1 MTIPL
6 RNTIFEKIKEANS
19 LTDVELYKSLTK
31 DGLNLPEDKFNKLLL
46 DLEILGLIKV
56 AWFTKDERRIEVIV
70 VEKEEDPIEK
80 QNKEVNSLT
89 DVELYKSL
97 TKDGQNLPEDKFNK
111 LLLDLEI
118 LGLIKVAWFTKDE
131 RRIEVIVIE
140 KEEDPIEK
148 QNKEVM
154 EKDYE
159 ASFPGLD
166 K

>member
-6 RNTIFEKIKEANS
+6 RNTIYEKIKEANS
-19 LTDVELYKSLTK
+19 LTDTELYKSLTK
-31 DGLNLPEDKFNKLLL
+31 DDLNIPEDKFNKLLL

-56 AWFTKDERRIEVIV
+56 AWFTKDERRIEVI
-70 VEKEEDPIEK
+70 
-80 QNKEVNSLT
+80 
-89 DVELYKSL
+89 
-97 TKDGQNLPEDKFNK
+97 
-111 LLLDLEI
+111 
-118 LGLIKVAWFTKDE
+118 
-131 RRIEVIVIE
+131 IVE

>member
-6 RNTIFEKIKEANS
+6 RNTVFEKIKEVNS
-19 LTDVELYKSLTK
+19 LTDIELYKSLTK

-56 AWFTKDERRIEVIV
+56 AWFTKDERRIEIIV
-70 VEKEEDPIEK
+70 VEKVEDPIEK
-80 QNKEVNSLT
+80 QNKE
-89 DVELYKSL
+89 
-97 TKDGQNLPEDKFNK
+97 
-111 LLLDLEI
+111 I
-118 LGLIKVAWFTKDE
+118 
-131 RRIEVIVIE
+131 
-140 KEEDPIEK
+140 
-148 QNKEVM
+148 M

>member
-6 RNTIFEKIKEANS
+6 RNTIYDKI
-19 LTDVELYKSLTK
+19 
-31 DGLNLPEDKFNKLLL
+31 
-46 DLEILGLIKV
+46 
-56 AWFTKDERRIEVIV
+56 
-70 VEKEEDPIEK
+70 
-80 QNKEVNSLT
+80 KEVNSLT

-97 TKDGQNLPEDKFNK
+97 TKDGLNIPEDKFNK

-118 LGLIKVAWFTKDE
+118 LGLINVVWFTKDE
-131 RRIEVIVIE
+131 RRIEVIIIK

-148 QNKEVM
+148 QNNEVM

>member
-6 RNTIFEKIKEANS
+6 RNTIYEKIKEVNS

-31 DGLNLPEDKFNKLLL
+31 NGLNLPEDKINKLLL

-56 AWFTKDERRIEVIV
+56 AWFTKDERRIEMVVI
-70 VEKEEDPIEK
+70 KEEEDLIE
-80 QNKEVNSLT
+80 T
-89 DVELYKSL
+89 
-97 TKDGQNLPEDKFNK
+97 
-111 LLLDLEI
+111 
-118 LGLIKVAWFTKDE
+118 
-131 RRIEVIVIE
+131 
-140 KEEDPIEK
+140 

>member
-6 RNTIFEKIKEANS
+6 RNTIYEKI
-19 LTDVELYKSLTK
+19 
-31 DGLNLPEDKFNKLLL
+31 
-46 DLEILGLIKV
+46 
-56 AWFTKDERRIEVIV
+56 
-70 VEKEEDPIEK
+70 
-80 QNKEVNSLT
+80 KEVNSLT

-97 TKDGQNLPEDKFNK
+97 TKDGLILPENKFNK

-118 LGLIKVAWFTKDE
+118 LGLIKVVWFTKDE
-131 RRIEVIVIE
+131 RRIEVVIIE